1 MSNENALS
9 QNTLGPFAIFIH
21 LGLLFFGLTAALTG
35 LLAEDYKKAAHLG
48 FTVHSWLG
56 MGLTAFVGLRL
67 ITGIVGPR
75 SVRFFTWIPFTR
87 ERLKLVGED
96 LHGLHSMRM
105 PERKL
110 HEGLAGMVQS
120 FGLAVFFLMAAT
132 GTFLYFF
139 LEPGQ
144 KAQGFVHD
152 VKELH
157 EIGLVLIPVFVL
169 LHAGAV
175 ILHALRGRHLWK
187 KMFSISDTIEEHTA
201 YSEDLPEIK

>member
-1 MSNENALS
+1 MLNENIPS
-9 QNTLGPFAIFIH
+9 RNTLGSFAIFIH

-35 LLAEDYKKAAHLG
+35 LLAEDYKKAVHLG

-56 MGLTAFVGLRL
+56 IGLTAFVGLRL
-67 ITGIVGPR
+67 ITGIMGPR
-75 SVRFFTWIPFTR
+75 SVRFLTWIPVTPD
-87 ERLKLVGED
+87 RLKLVGED
-96 LHGLHSMRM
+96 LHGLLSMRM
-105 PERKL
+105 PERAL
-110 HEGLAGMVQS
+110 HEGLAGMVQT

-139 LEPGQ
+139 LDPGQ

-157 EIGLVLIPVFVL
+157 EIGLVLIPVFVS

-175 ILHALRGRHLWK
+175 LLHALRGRHLWK
-187 KMFSISDTIEEHTA
+187 KMFFISDTIEERTA
-201 YSEDLPEIK
+201 YVEDLREIK